1 MKNVR
6 FRTRLSWDGKSG
18 AEVSIGNYP
27 HLKLDMP
34 IRFGGRGRYPCPDEL
49 FLSSIA
55 GCLLTTF
62 LYFKRKLEVN
72 VQSFNVSVTGR
83 LVASSEGYRI
93 GEIRATM
100 FAKVKKSDVARLR
113 RCIQLAK
120 EYCHITRSLE
130 KAFRVRMTEKVH
142 VV

>member
-1 MKNVR
+1 MKNIR
-6 FRTRLSWDGKSG
+6 FRTRLSWDGQSG
-18 AEVSIGNYP
+18 AEISIGNLP

-49 FLSSIA
+49 FLSSVA

-72 VQSFNVSVTGR
+72 VRSFDVSATER

-93 GEIRATM
+93 AEVRATM
-100 FAKVKKSDVARLR
+100 YAKVKRSDEVKLR
-113 RCIQLAK
+113 RCLQLAK

-130 KAFRVRMTEKVH
+130 RSFSIRITQKVN
-142 VV
+142 VI

>member
-1 MKNVR
+1 MKNIR
-6 FRTRLSWDGKSG
+6 FQTRLSWDRQSG
-18 AEVSIGNYP
+18 AEVSIGKFQ

-34 IRFGGRGRYPCPDEL
+34 IRFGGKGRYPCPDEL

-62 LYFKRKLEVN
+62 LYFRRKLEVN
-72 VQSFNVSVTGR
+72 VRSFDVSVMGR
-83 LVASSEGYRI
+83 LTASSEGYRI
-93 GEIRATM
+93 AEVKATM
-100 FAKVKKSDVARLR
+100 FAKVKKSDEASLR
-113 RCIQLAK
+113 QCIKWAK

-130 KAFRVRMTEKVH
+130 KAFPVRIIEKVE